1 MATISSLDASFSRAE
16 EEGAS
21 TCKNPLYSI
30 TSTADNN

>member
-1 MATISSLDASFSRAE
+1 MATISSLDASFPGAE